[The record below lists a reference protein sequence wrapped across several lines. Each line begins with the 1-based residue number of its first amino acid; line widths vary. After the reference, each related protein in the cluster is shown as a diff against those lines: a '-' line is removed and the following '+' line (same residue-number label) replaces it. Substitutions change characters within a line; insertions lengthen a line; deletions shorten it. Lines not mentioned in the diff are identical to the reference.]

1 MTATAISEP
10 CPGERDRPVVMFVDG
25 DNEVRIRKREDTP
38 SSCGLVSIEDSAYL
52 RPLRAKLS
60 TTRQLSPRNY
70 SKWSIF
76 PSSTSARNEALGCSL
91 LAIRNTAFSLH
102 GP

>member
-52 RPLRAKLS
+52 DHLG
-60 TTRQLSPRNY
+60 QLSPVVLEITRNGQY
-70 SKWSIF
+70 SPRLQAQEMKHWA
-76 PSSTSARNEALGCSL
+76 ARCLRFETRLSRCTV
-91 LAIRNTAFSLH
+91 RD
-102 GP
+102 